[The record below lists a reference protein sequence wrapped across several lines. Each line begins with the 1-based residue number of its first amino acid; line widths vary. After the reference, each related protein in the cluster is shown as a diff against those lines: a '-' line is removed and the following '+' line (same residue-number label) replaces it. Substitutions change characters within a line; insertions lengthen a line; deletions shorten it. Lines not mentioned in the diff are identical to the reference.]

1 MLIVKEPTEKFNTE
15 EIRRGTL
22 VYAKHKTWENG
33 EKGFVTTASE
43 DEVIVQYPPK
53 IGNVTNHFFYG
64 QKRLRKETGKS
75 VIQTIWRR

>member
-43 DEVIVQYPPK
+43 DEVIRQRSEMSQ
-53 IGNVTNHFFYG
+53 ITFFYG